1 MFFILEVTTI
11 EGIIDR
17 SITGLEQDQD
27 RRRKDNPDI
36 ADQIDNFISKLKA
49 LKDVDEPFTIIF
61 EDISGNTFVQNP
73 NAPQKDENCE
83 IHYFARTMQQNH
95 TLGIYIE
102 NEDKILQPINEEEY
116 TLEEMQGE
124 VMTFPTN
131 CPECN
136 SPCETNMKM
145 TSMKRYSYKNCH
157 DNLYLH
163 SY

>member
-1 MFFILEVTTI
+1 MGCLFISEVTTI

-27 RRRKDNPDI
+27 RRKIDNPEV
-36 ADQIDNFISKLKA
+36 AKQIELFISKLKA
-49 LKDVDEPFTIIF
+49 LKDVDEPFSIIF

-73 NAPQKDENCE
+73 NAPHKDENCVV
-83 IHYFARTMQQNH
+83 HYFTRTIQQNH
-95 TLGIYIE
+95 ILGIYVE

-116 TLEEMQGE
+116 TLEKIEGE

-145 TSMKRYSYKNCH
+145 TSMQFFVLLLKIFLENQ
-157 DNLYLH
+157 
-163 SY
+163 